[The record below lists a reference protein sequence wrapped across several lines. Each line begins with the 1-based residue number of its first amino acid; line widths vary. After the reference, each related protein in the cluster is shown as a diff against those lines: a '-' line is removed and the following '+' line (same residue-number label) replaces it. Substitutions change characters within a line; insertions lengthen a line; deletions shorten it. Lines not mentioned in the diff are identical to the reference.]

1 MRAVLIQAMVAICV
15 MAFGLLAYDH
25 FIRLPR
31 TPHLAVV
38 DVAALYAAAERRATH
53 AVAQPL
59 GNEEQAL
66 AATAAAAKT
75 AADFGPALQTV
86 LKQLSS
92 DCRCTLVAMAAVF
105 GSDSTV
111 PDYTAEAA
119 RRLGMEASR

>member
-1 MRAVLIQAMVAICV
+1 MRAILIQTMVAICV
-15 MAFGLLAYDH
+15 VAIGLLAYDR

-38 DVAALYAAAERRATH
+38 DVAALYSAAERRATH
-53 AVAQPL
+53 AVAQNSS
-59 GNEEQAL
+59 NEDQAL
-66 AATAAAAKT
+66 AVSAAEAKT
-75 AADFGPALQTV
+75 AANFGPQLQAV

-119 RRLGMEASR
+119 RRLGMEGSK